1 MQLSCIRDDKNCE
14 THYESIATMSATPLL
29 AQLFHHTLG
38 LRSDAIERWAIE
50 DWILLTVLV
59 IEGVLLGW
67 LVKRLA
73 TRVFSGA

>member
-1 MQLSCIRDDKNCE
+1 
-14 THYESIATMSATPLL
+14 MSAMSLL
-29 AQLFHHTLG
+29 AQLVHHTFG

-67 LVKRLA
+67 LATRLA
-73 TRVFSGA
+73 RRVFSGA